1 MHYGCKTATGRLM
14 QTSYLLFFAE
24 RGLLFTPL
32 QESYSCYG
40 FLVTHSWIKMLWE
53 KLSMFNIF
61 RSRGAL
67 SYSECSTALNLP
79 HTIQEFAESQDV
91 IWWDNFVMGMA
102 FSKLL
107 PIQSDYL
114 LYSKFSH
121 ATCWISG
128 FITQLLQV
136 THTLWI
142 YQCVLVHD
150 RTTGTLISAHKEV
163 LLKKFKNQLTLGP
176 EGLAEED
183 RFLLEC
189 NFDNTTTTTPFRMPE
204 RHHASAQRHW
214 LHSSNNATPIAPRDG
229 HKFGISTHSK
239 QGTCLESR
247 LCSEQFPGITPL
259 QEGESSLSVVPT
271 ATLLCR

>member
-1 MHYGCKTATGRLM
+1 LTASFQALDRALHRQYYHILSPGGIVQTTPVDSQTIDAGFFGIGLPHLHVKTLIIMTNKLLMHYGCKTATGRLM

-136 THTLWI
+136 THTL
-142 YQCVLVHD
+142 
-150 RTTGTLISAHKEV
+150 
-163 LLKKFKNQLTLGP
+163 
-176 EGLAEED
+176 
-183 RFLLEC
+183 
-189 NFDNTTTTTPFRMPE
+189 
-204 RHHASAQRHW
+204 
-214 LHSSNNATPIAPRDG
+214 
-229 HKFGISTHSK
+229 
-239 QGTCLESR
+239 
-247 LCSEQFPGITPL
+247 
-259 QEGESSLSVVPT
+259 
-271 ATLLCR
+271 